1 MASTVYDPMDRAG
14 LEFWLHT
21 QAGDNSERRRRLLRN
36 LPKAVAAELTPR
48 QREVLALYMERDMN
62 VTQIAAVLGVNK
74 STVSRSLHRALRRL
88 ERCLRYSF
96 CSAAERE
103 VLDISRSATYYIR
116 TVHVPYTYHLR
127 ILPVLLTLPLKKR
140 SIAPCIRNSC
150 TTRACA

>member
-1 MASTVYDPMDRAG
+1 MASTAYDPMDRAG

-21 QAGDNSERRRRLLRN
+21 KAGDNSERRRRLLRN

-96 CSAAERE
+96 
-103 VLDISRSATYYIR
+103 
-116 TVHVPYTYHLR
+116 
-127 ILPVLLTLPLKKR
+127 
-140 SIAPCIRNSC
+140 
-150 TTRACA
+150 